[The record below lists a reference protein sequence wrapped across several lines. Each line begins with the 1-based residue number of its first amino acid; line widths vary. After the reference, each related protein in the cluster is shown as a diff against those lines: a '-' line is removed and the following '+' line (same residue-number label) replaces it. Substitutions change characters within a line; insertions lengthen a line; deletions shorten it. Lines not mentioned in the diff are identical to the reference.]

1 MNTGTAKLPDLNVL
15 TMDDYQ
21 HVYEPSD
28 DTFLLCDALEGDRTE
43 FVQYRPRMI
52 LEIGCGSGC
61 VITFLAQLLR
71 DEGIHAHCLA
81 VDLNPVAA
89 RTTQKLALHN
99 GVYVDVVQTHLV
111 NGLSRLQHNHV
122 DVLLF
127 NPPYVPTPLEEVG
140 QPGITASWAGGED
153 GRVVIDEFLPLLDGL
168 LSPSGRCYL
177 ILVEENKPKEIMQY
191 VQERGMQAQIIRR
204 RKAVN
209 EALMVVKIWKE
220 SSSLLSK
227 VT

>member
-1 MNTGTAKLPDLNVL
+1 MNSGTAKLPDLSVL

-28 DTFLLCDALEGDRTE
+28 DTFLLCDALEGDRAE
-43 FVQYRPRMI
+43 FVQFRPRMI
-52 LEIGCGSGC
+52 LEIGSGSGC

-71 DEGIHAHCLA
+71 DEGIQAHCLA

-99 GVYVDVVQTHLV
+99 GVCVDVVQSHLV

-140 QPGITASWAGGED
+140 QPGITASWAGGDD
-153 GRVVIDEFLPLLDGL
+153 GRVVIDEFLPLLGGL

-177 ILVEENKPKEIMQY
+177 ILVEENKPKEIIQY
-191 VQERGMQAQIIRR
+191 VQERGMQAQIIIR

-220 SSSLLSK
+220 SSSLLS
-227 VT
+227 TET